1 MKKYYKN
8 FIIICIIIG
17 ISIIS
22 GILEIKL
29 HLYKYRID
37 GFENY
42 NTVKWSDDLITR
54 FTRFQDAM
62 NIQYNMEELQ
72 RQVSPQEAEEFL
84 RNGKWG
90 WPEELKDVYMDKIA
104 TSPIVKIDPHF
115 ALDNAMQIYNKN
127 AATEL
132 LAWNSKEGEFLLHGG
147 FNKNKDLIKCS
158 DNMNSMVKIVGPQVE
173 IKLEPEDIPKEM
185 PGFSFVSS
193 ACNPCNIFHSN
204 NDAGCPFK
212 LNVEG
217 DDTISYPWKQ
227 MWRLF
232 SN

>member
-1 MKKYYKN
+1 MKKYYKI

-37 GFENY
+37 GFRNY
-42 NTVKWSDDLITR
+42 NTVEWSDDLVTR

-72 RQVSPQEAEEFL
+72 KQVSPEEAEEFL
-84 RNGKWG
+84 KNGIWE
-90 WPEELKDVYMDKIA
+90 WPDELKNFYMDKMIS
-104 TSPIVKIDPHF
+104 SPIVRIEPHF
-115 ALDNAMQIYNKN
+115 ALKSAMQIYNKN

-132 LAWNSKEGEFLLHGG
+132 LAWNSKEGEFMLHGG
-147 FNKNKDLIKCS
+147 IGKNKNLVKCS
-158 DNMNSMVKIVGPQVE
+158 NNINAMVEIVGPQVE
-173 IKLEPEDIPKEM
+173 VEIQPEDIPNKM
-185 PGFSFVSS
+185 PGFSFVSDK
-193 ACNPCNIFHSN
+193 CDPCVIFNSN
-204 NDAGCPFK
+204 NNVGCPFK

-217 DDTISYPWKQ
+217 DDTITYPWKKI
-227 MWRLF
+227 WGL
-232 SN
+232 

>member
-1 MKKYYKN
+1 MKKYYK
-8 FIIICIIIG
+8 ICI

-22 GILEIKL
+22 IISIYLFVSLTKV
-29 HLYKYRID
+29 RV

-42 NTVKWSDDLITR
+42 NTEKWSDDLIMR

-72 RQVSPQEAEEFL
+72 RQVSPQEAEYFL
-84 RNGKWG
+84 IKGRWD
-90 WPEELKDVYMDKIA
+90 WPEELKNVYMDKIA
-104 TSPIVKIDPHF
+104 VSPIVKIDPNF

-147 FNKNKDLIKCS
+147 FGKNKNLVKCS

-173 IKLEPEDIPKEM
+173 IEIKPEDIPNEM
-185 PGFSFVSS
+185 PGFSFVSTK
-193 ACNPCNIFHSN
+193 CNPCNIFNSD
-204 NDAGCPFK
+204 NDVGCPFK

-217 DDTISYPWKQ
+217 DDSISYPWKKI
-227 MWRLF
+227 WRL
-232 SN
+232 